1 MKNKKPKI
9 ITLETCINKF
19 SQDIQIT
26 YSSPFVL
33 YYGESIYGIK
43 LKTPLSEVI
52 KPQDKEEKKMIL
64 LLYDNTEIDIN
75 NKNTINI
82 VLLIESVKKYE
93 LKGIKEKTLKNII
106 SDSSVIKLDLKWCIF
121 KYKENKI
128 DINKKF
134 DDLANDEDKK
144 KLKIILTVNYTIP
157 LIVNYK

>member
-1 MKNKKPKI
+1 
-9 ITLETCINKF
+9 
-19 SQDIQIT
+19 
-26 YSSPFVL
+26 
-33 YYGESIYGIK
+33 
-43 LKTPLSEVI
+43 
-52 KPQDKEEKKMIL
+52 MIL

-93 LKGIKEKTLKNII
+93 LKGIKEETLKNII

-157 LIVNYK
+157 LIDNYVDKNNKKLSIIECKLNDWVDIYFTKNDNYKEDYDLFFENKIRRYSMS